1 MDVRNNDNV
10 GTPSARVYEDALHL
24 AKALEDGADIGLEG
38 RIANVMVV
46 AEDPISVAFSCE
58 EGGSKVGMMGNKPCG
73 KDGQGERSECIDT
86 HTGVGPTTCVSGFCF
101 A

>member
-1 MDVRNNDNV
+1 MDVRKNDTV

-24 AKALEDGADIGLEG
+24 AKALEDGADIGREG
-38 RIANVMVV
+38 RLANAMVV
-46 AEDPISVAFSCE
+46 AEDPISVTFSCE
-58 EGGSKVGMMGNKPCG
+58 GGGSKVGVMGNKLCG

-86 HTGVGPTTCVSGFCF
+86 RTGVGPTTCVSGFCS